1 MVRRGYENGHQK
13 DIPLEQ
19 IGLRVQN
26 VLAILGSIVN
36 TIDRGPMGPLYEHGN
51 LYVDI

>member
-1 MVRRGYENGHQK
+1 MVRCGYENGHQK
-13 DIPLEQ
+13 DIFLKH
-19 IGLRVQN
+19 IGLHAQN

-36 TIDRGPMGPLYEHGN
+36 TIDRGPMRPLYGHGN